1 MEGFDFGFSP
11 EGEIIIDKESH
22 DIHKSIDN
30 ELKIQMSYNR
40 IKSISKNWFMDEIG
54 ADLEEII
61 GRPCNKEIA
70 NIGKNKIINE
80 LTKYGLWE
88 KNDIAIRS
96 EIKDNTNI
104 IYTIYLKLYN
114 DKTEETYSYEIETT
128 LDLVKGVFIRI
139 NTVNC
144 CKHFNSG
151 W

>member
-11 EGEIIIDKESH
+11 EGEIVIDKENH

-80 LTKYGLWE
+80 LTKYDLWA
-88 KNDIAIRS
+88 KNDIAIKS

-104 IYTIYLKLYN
+104 IYTIYLKLYD

-139 NTVNC
+139 NTASS